1 MTDQTEATYTE
12 TEGEPDSAEG
22 KILDALSNGM
32 PYAFITATSLDPL
45 NLRVASELP
54 DVDTLRALLVQ
65 TLRALPGGMKE
76 VSDGYHTIGDLYDHR
91 RALTAVLA
99 TAAATAGDSWRSKA
113 HHPEDSPMFEGSFI
127 VGIDLP
133 SGTITYHYNLEHWD
147 DFTGV
152 PELEHSKKW
161 DGAGPGDSVTRMLK
175 IARIVG
181 TAQELG
187 LVGDPE

>member
-65 TLRALPGGMKE
+65 TLRALPGGMKA
-76 VSDGYHTIGDLYDHR
+76 VSDGYHTIGELYEHR
-91 RALTAVLA
+91 RALTAGLMRLA
-99 TAAATAGDSWRSKA
+99 TTIWGGGLPVWRSKE
-113 HHPEDSPMFEGSFI
+113 HHPEDGPMFEGSFI
-127 VGIDLP
+127 VGVKLP
-133 SGTITYHYNLEHWD
+133 TGTFTYHYNLEDWD
-147 DFTGV
+147 DFSEV
-152 PELEHSKKW
+152 PTLPHAEKW
-161 DGAGPGDSVTRMLK
+161 DGAGPEETVTRLLEY
-175 IARIVG
+175 ARS
-181 TAQELG
+181 AR
-187 LVGDPE
+187 

>member
-1 MTDQTEATYTE
+1 MTDQTETTYTE

-22 KILDALSNGM
+22 KILDMLANGM

-45 NLRVASELP
+45 NLRVASELH

-65 TLRALPGGMKE
+65 TLRALPGGAKAI
-76 VSDGYHTIGDLYDHR
+76 SDGYHTIGELYDHR
-91 RALTAVLA
+91 RALTVALA

-133 SGTITYHYNLEHWD
+133 TGTITYHYNLEHWD
-147 DFTGV
+147 NFSTV
-152 PELEHSKKW
+152 PELEHARKW
-161 DGAGPGDSVTRMLK
+161 DGAGPDETVSRLLAIK
-175 IARIVG
+175 
-181 TAQELG
+181 G
-187 LVGDPE
+187 LLDDQRTPE